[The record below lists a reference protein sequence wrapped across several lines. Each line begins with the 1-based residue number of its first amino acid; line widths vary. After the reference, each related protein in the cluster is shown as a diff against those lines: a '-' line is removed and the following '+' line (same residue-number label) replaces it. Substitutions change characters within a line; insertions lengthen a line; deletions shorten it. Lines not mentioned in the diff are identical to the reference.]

1 MSQQGK
7 LSDDDKIGI
16 VERHVLGESQ
26 CALAKEFK
34 VSQTTI
40 SKVIKRAGKS
50 RPPAKP
56 TTSIVEFAKRAR
68 SILWRQD
75 GKEKGT
81 YKRWEEL
88 VEGFKAGGGMNP
100 HQAIV
105 QASKDFPCL
114 KQLFREY
121 NVGANDPHPESHP
134 DIQHFGQPNLMGSVE
149 NEGRPLGHRENLAW
163 AIDTAGKTLRTG
175 EEPTSCPNDAA
186 YYLYRQACDDP
197 KDFFGKFTQVDIRGG
212 DEGEEQR
219 LARKSGKRS
228 IEDINKM
235 LESLVETEHE

>member
-1 MSQQGK
+1 MASK
-7 LSDDDKIGI
+7 LSDDQRIEI
-16 VERHVLGESQ
+16 IERHTLGESQ
-26 CALAKEFK
+26 CALAKEFE

-40 SKVIKRAGKS
+40 SKVLKRAGKS
-50 RPPAKP
+50 RPAARPA
-56 TTSIVEFAKRAR
+56 TSIVEFTKRAR

-81 YKRWEEL
+81 YNRWDRLVEEL
-88 VEGFKAGGGMNP
+88 KADEGMNP
-100 HQAIV
+100 HQAVV

-121 NVGANDPHPESHP
+121 NVGANDPRPESHP
-134 DIQHFGQPNLMGSVE
+134 DIRHFGQPAIAKNIE
-149 NEGRPLGHRENLAW
+149 NEGRELSHYDNLVW
-163 AIDTAGKTLRTG
+163 AIDTAGRTLRTG

-212 DEGEEQR
+212 DEPEQQR
-219 LARKSGKRS
+219 LAKKSGERS
-228 IEDINKM
+228 IEDINVM
-235 LESLVETEHE
+235 LKSLVETERE